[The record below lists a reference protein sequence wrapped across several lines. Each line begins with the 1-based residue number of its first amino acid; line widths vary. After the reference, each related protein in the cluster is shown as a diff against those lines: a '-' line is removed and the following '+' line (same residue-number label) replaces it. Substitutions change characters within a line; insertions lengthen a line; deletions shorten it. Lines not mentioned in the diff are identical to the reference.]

1 MANIIYRELEIRF
14 PNGDN
19 ETIKGNNIIAESM
32 SITRSICDGNL
43 KLGGCIAT
51 LFEIQFTGIRPDA
64 VQGKKI
70 QAVLLEYSDE
80 HFEVLYPS
88 DTLIPSDNLIPDGRY
103 SYNCTERVI
112 FTGYI
117 DTARREKNRQI
128 VSVTAFDD
136 LVPDGRLT
144 YNCTER
150 IIFTGYV
157 DRAAR
162 QKNRQIV
169 NITAYDDLYRLG
181 CQNVAQA
188 NPNGMQWILR
198 WQTSAENNNYTRPL
212 SLSKNL
218 VETLYKGDIL
228 AVDILKAAN
237 ELMGLFGYITPEGK
251 YTTMSIVEE
260 LPVTISR
267 WIDLEFE
274 EYNTEQIDIVSFDYY
289 DSRKMIFGRSS
300 STNSCYYSDDNIL
313 TRCSTNY
320 DNVKNL
326 IKNVANAGKLTVG
339 NINNVGYK
347 YRPFKLTTIDKLLP
361 SGVGL
366 GSRVHIATGES
377 DMPWVNSFVFQE
389 KITGIQS
396 LKYEL
401 SAEGD
406 RILSGYDN
414 LSEVVTS

>member
-1 MANIIYRELEIRF
+1 MAIIYRELEIRF
-14 PNGDN
+14 PNGDYQ
-19 ETIKGNNIIAESM
+19 TITGSNILSESM
-32 SITRSICDGNL
+32 TLTRSICDDGNL

-51 LFEIQFTGIRPDA
+51 QFELQLIGIQPDK

-70 QAVLLEYSDE
+70 QAVLLEYSDQ
-80 HFEVLYPS
+80 HYEVLYPR
-88 DTLIPSDNLIPDGRY
+88 DNLIPSDSLIPDGHY
-103 SYNCTERVI
+103 SYNCTEHI
-112 FTGYI
+112 M
-117 DTARREKNRQI
+117 
-128 VSVTAFDD
+128 
-136 LVPDGRLT
+136 
-144 YNCTER
+144 
-150 IIFTGYV
+150 FTGYV
-157 DRAAR
+157 DKAAR

-181 CQNVAQA
+181 CQNVAIWFSQFAQYSGNAYIMTLLESLFTSQIGYDEQA
-188 NPNGMQWILR
+188 NPNSMQWILR
-198 WQTSAENNNYTRPL
+198 WQVSAENDNYTRPL

-218 VETLYKGDIL
+218 AETLYKGDIL

-251 YTTMSIVEE
+251 YTTMSVVDK
-260 LPVTISR
+260 LPVTITR

-274 EYNTEQIDIVSFDYY
+274 EYTTEQIDIVSFDYY

-326 IKNVANAGKLTVG
+326 VRNVTNAGKLSKTE
-339 NINNVGYK
+339 YK
-347 YRPFKLTTIDKLLP
+347 YRPFTLATIDKILP

-366 GSRVHIATGES
+366 GSRVHIATGEN
-377 DMPWVNSFVFQE
+377 DMPWVDSFVFQE

-414 LSEVVTS
+414 LSEVVKI

>member
-1 MANIIYRELEIRF
+1 MANVVYRELEIRF

-19 ETIKGNNIIAESM
+19 ETITGSNILSESM
-32 SITRSICDGNL
+32 TIIRSICDGNL
-43 KLGGCIAT
+43 KLGGCIAAQ
-51 LFEIQFTGIRPDA
+51 FELQLIRISPDR

-70 QAVLLEYSDE
+70 QAVLLEYSDQ
-80 HFEVLYPS
+80 HYEVLYPR
-88 DTLIPSDNLIPDGRY
+88 DNLIPSDSLIPDGHY
-103 SYNCTERVI
+103 SYNCTERI
-112 FTGYI
+112 M
-117 DTARREKNRQI
+117 
-128 VSVTAFDD
+128 
-136 LVPDGRLT
+136 
-144 YNCTER
+144 
-150 IIFTGYV
+150 FTGYV
-157 DRAAR
+157 DKAAR

-181 CQNVAQA
+181 CQNVAIWFSQFAQYSGNAYNVYIMTLLESLFNSQIGYDEQA
-188 NPNGMQWILR
+188 DPNGMQWILR

-366 GSRVHIATGES
+366 GSRVHIATGEN
-377 DMPWVNSFVFQE
+377 DMPWVDSFVFQE

-406 RILSGYDN
+406 RILAGYDN

>member
-1 MANIIYRELEIRF
+1 MANVTYRELEIRF
-14 PNGDN
+14 PNSDN
-19 ETIKGNNIIAESM
+19 ETIKGSNIIAESM
-32 SITRSICDGNL
+32 TITRSICDGNL
-43 KLGGCIAT
+43 KLGGCIST
-51 LFEIQFTGIRPDA
+51 QFELQLIGISPDK
-64 VQGKKI
+64 VQGRKI
-70 QAVLLEYSDE
+70 QAVFLEYSDQ
-80 HFEVLYPS
+80 HYEVLYPR
-88 DTLIPSDNLIPDGRY
+88 DNLIPSDSLIPDGHY
-103 SYNCTERVI
+103 SYNCTERI
-112 FTGYI
+112 M
-117 DTARREKNRQI
+117 
-128 VSVTAFDD
+128 
-136 LVPDGRLT
+136 
-144 YNCTER
+144 
-150 IIFTGYV
+150 FTGYV
-157 DRAAR
+157 DKAAR

-181 CQNVAQA
+181 CQNVAIWFSGRAEYSGNAYIMGLLESLFTSQIGYDEQA

-218 VETLYKGDIL
+218 AETLYKGDIL

-251 YTTMSIVEE
+251 YTTMSIVEK

-274 EYNTEQIDIVSFDYY
+274 EYTTEQIDIVSFDYY
-289 DSRKMIFGRSS
+289 DSRKMTFGRSS
-300 STNSCYYSDDNIL
+300 STKSCYYSDDNIL

-320 DNVKNL
+320 DTVKNL

>member
-1 MANIIYRELEIRF
+1 MAIIYRELEIRF
-14 PNGDN
+14 PNGDYQ
-19 ETIKGNNIIAESM
+19 TITGSNILSESM
-32 SITRSICDGNL
+32 TLTRSICDDGNL

-51 LFEIQFTGIRPDA
+51 QFELQLIGIQPDK

-70 QAVLLEYSDE
+70 QAVLLEYSDQ
-80 HFEVLYPS
+80 HYEVLYPR
-88 DTLIPSDNLIPDGRY
+88 DNLIPSDSLIPDGHY
-103 SYNCTERVI
+103 SYNCTERI
-112 FTGYI
+112 M
-117 DTARREKNRQI
+117 
-128 VSVTAFDD
+128 
-136 LVPDGRLT
+136 
-144 YNCTER
+144 
-150 IIFTGYV
+150 FTGYV
-157 DRAAR
+157 DKAAR

-181 CQNVAQA
+181 CQNVAIWLSQFAQYSSNAYIMTLLESLFTSQIGYDEQA
-188 NPNGMQWILR
+188 NPNGMQWILL

-212 SLSKNL
+212 NLSKNL
-218 VETLYKGDIL
+218 AETLYKGDIL

-251 YTTMSIVEE
+251 YTTMSIVDK

-274 EYNTEQIDIVSFDYY
+274 EYTTEQIDIVSFDYY

-326 IKNVANAGKLTVG
+326 VRNVTNAGKLSKTE
-339 NINNVGYK
+339 YK

-366 GSRVHIATGES
+366 GSRVHIATGEN
-377 DMPWVNSFVFQE
+377 DMPWIDSFVFQE

>member
-1 MANIIYRELEIRF
+1 MANVVYRELEIRF

-19 ETIKGNNIIAESM
+19 ETIKSDNIVAESM
-32 SITRSICDGNL
+32 TITRSICDGNL
-43 KLGGCIAT
+43 KLGGCIAAQ
-51 LFEIQFTGIRPDA
+51 FELQLIGIQPDK

-70 QAVLLEYSDE
+70 QAVLLEYSDQ
-80 HFEVLYPS
+80 HYEVLYPR
-88 DTLIPSDNLIPDGRY
+88 DNLIPSDSLIPDGHY
-103 SYNCTERVI
+103 SYNCTERI
-112 FTGYI
+112 M
-117 DTARREKNRQI
+117 
-128 VSVTAFDD
+128 
-136 LVPDGRLT
+136 
-144 YNCTER
+144 
-150 IIFTGYV
+150 FTGYV
-157 DRAAR
+157 DKAAR

-181 CQNVAQA
+181 CQNVAIWFSQFA
-188 NPNGMQWILR
+188 QYSGNAYIMTLLESLFTSQIGYDEQVNPNGMQWILR
-198 WQTSAENNNYTRPL
+198 WQVSAENDNYTRPL

-218 VETLYKGDIL
+218 AETLYKGDIL

-251 YTTMSIVEE
+251 YTTMSVVDK
-260 LPVTISR
+260 LPVTITR

-274 EYNTEQIDIVSFDYY
+274 EYTTEQIDIVSFDYY

-320 DNVKNL
+320 DTVKNL
-326 IKNVANAGKLTVG
+326 IRNVTNAGKLSG
-339 NINNVGYK
+339 NEYK
-347 YRPFKLTTIDKLLP
+347 YRPFKLTTIDKILP

-366 GSRVHIATGES
+366 GSRVHIATGEN
-377 DMPWVNSFVFQE
+377 DMPWVDSFVFQE

-414 LSEVVTS
+414 LSEVVRI

>member
-1 MANIIYRELEIRF
+1 MANVTYRELEIRF
-14 PNGDN
+14 PNSDN
-19 ETIKGNNIIAESM
+19 ETIKGSNIIAESM
-32 SITRSICDGNL
+32 TITRSICDGNL
-43 KLGGCIAT
+43 KLGGCIST
-51 LFEIQFTGIRPDA
+51 QFELQLIGISPDK
-64 VQGKKI
+64 VQGRKI
-70 QAVLLEYSDE
+70 QAVFLEYSDQ
-80 HFEVLYPS
+80 HYEVLYPR
-88 DTLIPSDNLIPDGRY
+88 DNLIPSDSLIPDGHY
-103 SYNCTERVI
+103 SYNCTERI
-112 FTGYI
+112 M
-117 DTARREKNRQI
+117 
-128 VSVTAFDD
+128 
-136 LVPDGRLT
+136 
-144 YNCTER
+144 
-150 IIFTGYV
+150 FTGYV
-157 DRAAR
+157 DKAAR

-181 CQNVAQA
+181 CQNVAIWFSGRAEYSGNAYIMGLLESLFTSQIGYDEQA

-218 VETLYKGDIL
+218 AETLYKGDIL

-251 YTTMSIVEE
+251 YTTMSIVDK

-274 EYNTEQIDIVSFDYY
+274 EYTTEQIDIVSFDYY

-326 IKNVANAGKLTVG
+326 VRNVTNAGKLSKTE
-339 NINNVGYK
+339 YK
-347 YRPFKLTTIDKLLP
+347 YRPFTLVTIDKLLP

-366 GSRVHIATGES
+366 GSRVHIATGEN
-377 DMPWVNSFVFQE
+377 DMPWIDSFVFQE

>member
-1 MANIIYRELEIRF
+1 MVELK
-14 PNGDN
+14 D
-19 ETIKGNNIIAESM
+19 IAQENDVDLENCVVFV
-32 SITRSICDGNL
+32 R
-43 KLGGCIAT
+43 
-51 LFEIQFTGIRPDA
+51 
-64 VQGKKI
+64 GK
-70 QAVLLEYSDE
+70 D
-80 HFEVLYPS
+80 
-88 DTLIPSDNLIPDGRY
+88 
-103 SYNCTERVI
+103 
-112 FTGYI
+112 
-117 DTARREKNRQI
+117 
-128 VSVTAFDD
+128 
-136 LVPDGRLT
+136 
-144 YNCTER
+144 
-150 IIFTGYV
+150 
-157 DRAAR
+157 
-162 QKNRQIV
+162 
-169 NITAYDDLYRLG
+169 
-181 CQNVAQA
+181 
-188 NPNGMQWILR
+188 
-198 WQTSAENNNYTRPL
+198 
-212 SLSKNL
+212 
-218 VETLYKGDIL
+218 DIL

-251 YTTMSIVEE
+251 YTTMSIVDK

-274 EYNTEQIDIVSFDYY
+274 EYTTEQIDIVSFDYY

-326 IKNVANAGKLTVG
+326 VRNVTNAGKLSKTE
-339 NINNVGYK
+339 YK
-347 YRPFKLTTIDKLLP
+347 YRPFTLVTIDKLLP

-366 GSRVHIATGES
+366 GSRVHIATGEN
-377 DMPWVNSFVFQE
+377 DMPWIDSFVFQE

>member
-1 MANIIYRELEIRF
+1 MANVTYRELEIRF

-19 ETIKGNNIIAESM
+19 ETITGNNIIAESM
-32 SITRSICDGNL
+32 SITRSINDGNL

-51 LFEIQFTGIRPDA
+51 QFELQLIGIRPDA

-70 QAVLLEYSDE
+70 QAVLLEYSDQ
-80 HFEVLYPS
+80 HYEVLYPR
-88 DTLIPSDNLIPDGRY
+88 DNLIPSDSLIPDGHY
-103 SYNCTERVI
+103 SYNCTERI
-112 FTGYI
+112 M
-117 DTARREKNRQI
+117 
-128 VSVTAFDD
+128 
-136 LVPDGRLT
+136 
-144 YNCTER
+144 
-150 IIFTGYV
+150 FTGYV
-157 DRAAR
+157 DKAAR

-169 NITAYDDLYRLG
+169 NITAFDDLYRLG
-181 CQNVAQA
+181 CQNVAIWFSQFAQYSGNAYNVYIMTLLESLFNSQIGYDEQA
-188 NPNGMQWILR
+188 DPNGMQWILR

-251 YTTMSIVEE
+251 YTTMSIVEK

-274 EYNTEQIDIVSFDYY
+274 EYTTEQIDIVSFDYY
-289 DSRKMIFGRSS
+289 DIRKMIFGRSS

-326 IKNVANAGKLTVG
+326 VRNVTNAGKLSGTE
-339 NINNVGYK
+339 YK

-366 GSRVHIATGES
+366 GSRVHIATGEN
-377 DMPWVNSFVFQE
+377 DMPWVDSFVFQE

-414 LSEVVTS
+414 LSEVVKI

>member
-1 MANIIYRELEIRF
+1 MAIIYRELEIRF
-14 PNGDN
+14 PNGDYQ
-19 ETIKGNNIIAESM
+19 TITGSNILSESM
-32 SITRSICDGNL
+32 TLTRSICDDGNL

-51 LFEIQFTGIRPDA
+51 QFELQLIGIQPDK

-70 QAVLLEYSDE
+70 QAVLLEYSDQ
-80 HFEVLYPS
+80 HYEVLYPR
-88 DTLIPSDNLIPDGRY
+88 DNLIPSDSLIPDGHY
-103 SYNCTERVI
+103 SYNCTERI
-112 FTGYI
+112 M
-117 DTARREKNRQI
+117 
-128 VSVTAFDD
+128 
-136 LVPDGRLT
+136 
-144 YNCTER
+144 
-150 IIFTGYV
+150 FTGYV
-157 DRAAR
+157 DKAAR

-181 CQNVAQA
+181 CQNVAIWFSQFAQYSGNAYIMTLLESLFTSQIGYDEQA

-198 WQTSAENNNYTRPL
+198 WQVSAENDNYTRPL

-251 YTTMSIVEE
+251 YTTMSIVDK

-274 EYNTEQIDIVSFDYY
+274 EYTTEQIDIVSFDYY

-320 DNVKNL
+320 DTVKNL
-326 IKNVANAGKLTVG
+326 IRNVTNAGKLSG
-339 NINNVGYK
+339 NEYK
-347 YRPFKLTTIDKLLP
+347 YRPFKLTTIDKILP

-366 GSRVHIATGES
+366 GSRVHIATGEN
-377 DMPWVNSFVFQE
+377 DMPWVDSFVFQE

-406 RILSGYDN
+406 RIRSGYDN
-414 LSEVVTS
+414 LSEVVKI

>member
-1 MANIIYRELEIRF
+1 MAIIYRELEIRF
-14 PNGDN
+14 PNGDYQ
-19 ETIKGNNIIAESM
+19 TITGSNILSESM
-32 SITRSICDGNL
+32 TLTRSICDDGNL

-51 LFEIQFTGIRPDA
+51 QFELQLIGIQPDK

-70 QAVLLEYSDE
+70 QAVLLEYSDQ
-80 HFEVLYPS
+80 HYEVLYPR
-88 DTLIPSDNLIPDGRY
+88 DNLIPSDSLIPDGHY
-103 SYNCTERVI
+103 SYNCTERI
-112 FTGYI
+112 M
-117 DTARREKNRQI
+117 
-128 VSVTAFDD
+128 
-136 LVPDGRLT
+136 
-144 YNCTER
+144 
-150 IIFTGYV
+150 FTGYV
-157 DRAAR
+157 DKAAR

-181 CQNVAQA
+181 CQNVAIWFSQFA
-188 NPNGMQWILR
+188 QYSGNAYIMTLLESLFTSQIGYDEQVNPNGMQWILR
-198 WQTSAENNNYTRPL
+198 WQVSAENDNYTRPL

-218 VETLYKGDIL
+218 AETLYKGDIL

-237 ELMGLFGYITPEGK
+237 ELMGLFGYITPEGE
-251 YTTMSIVEE
+251 YTTMSVVDK
-260 LPVTISR
+260 LPVTITR

-274 EYNTEQIDIVSFDYY
+274 EYTTEQIDIVSFDYY

-320 DNVKNL
+320 DTVKNL
-326 IKNVANAGKLTVG
+326 IRNVTNAGKLSG
-339 NINNVGYK
+339 NEYK
-347 YRPFKLTTIDKLLP
+347 YRPFKLTTIDKILP

-366 GSRVHIATGES
+366 GSRVHIATGEN
-377 DMPWVNSFVFQE
+377 DMPWVDSFVFQE

-414 LSEVVTS
+414 LSEVVKI

>member
-1 MANIIYRELEIRF
+1 MANVVYRELEIRF

-19 ETIKGNNIIAESM
+19 ETITGSNILSESM
-32 SITRSICDGNL
+32 TIIRSICDGNL
-43 KLGGCIAT
+43 KLGGCIAAQ
-51 LFEIQFTGIRPDA
+51 FELQLIRISPDR

-70 QAVLLEYSDE
+70 QAVLLEYSDQ
-80 HFEVLYPS
+80 HYEVLYPR
-88 DTLIPSDNLIPDGRY
+88 DNLIPSDSLIPDGHY
-103 SYNCTERVI
+103 SYNCTERI
-112 FTGYI
+112 M
-117 DTARREKNRQI
+117 
-128 VSVTAFDD
+128 
-136 LVPDGRLT
+136 
-144 YNCTER
+144 
-150 IIFTGYV
+150 FTGYV
-157 DRAAR
+157 DKAAR

-181 CQNVAQA
+181 CQNVAIWFSQFAQYSGNAYNVYIMTLLESLFNSQIGYDEQA
-188 NPNGMQWILR
+188 DPNGMQWISR

-366 GSRVHIATGES
+366 GSRVHIATGEN
-377 DMPWVNSFVFQE
+377 DMPWVDSFVFQE

>member
-1 MANIIYRELEIRF
+1 MAIIYRELEIRF
-14 PNGDN
+14 PNGDYQ
-19 ETIKGNNIIAESM
+19 TITGSNILSESM
-32 SITRSICDGNL
+32 TLTRSICDDGNL

-51 LFEIQFTGIRPDA
+51 QFELQLIGIQPDK

-70 QAVLLEYSDE
+70 QAVLLEYSDQ
-80 HFEVLYPS
+80 HYEVLYPR
-88 DTLIPSDNLIPDGRY
+88 DNLIPSDSLIPDGHY
-103 SYNCTERVI
+103 SYNCTERI
-112 FTGYI
+112 M
-117 DTARREKNRQI
+117 
-128 VSVTAFDD
+128 
-136 LVPDGRLT
+136 
-144 YNCTER
+144 
-150 IIFTGYV
+150 FTGYV
-157 DRAAR
+157 DKAAR

-181 CQNVAQA
+181 CQNVAIWFSQFA
-188 NPNGMQWILR
+188 QYSGNAYIMTLLESLFTSQIGYDEQVNPNGMQWVLR
-198 WQTSAENNNYTRPL
+198 WQVSAENDNYTRPL

-218 VETLYKGDIL
+218 AETLYKGDIL

-251 YTTMSIVEE
+251 YTTMSVVDK
-260 LPVTISR
+260 LPVTITR

-274 EYNTEQIDIVSFDYY
+274 EYTTEQIDIVSFDYY

-320 DNVKNL
+320 DTVKNL
-326 IKNVANAGKLTVG
+326 IRNVTNAGKLSG
-339 NINNVGYK
+339 NEYK
-347 YRPFKLTTIDKLLP
+347 YRPFKLTTIDKILP

-366 GSRVHIATGES
+366 GSRVHIATGEN
-377 DMPWVNSFVFQE
+377 DMPWVDSFVFQE

-414 LSEVVTS
+414 LSEVQKI

>member
-1 MANIIYRELEIRF
+1 MANVVYRELEIRF

-19 ETIKGNNIIAESM
+19 ETITGSNILSESM
-32 SITRSICDGNL
+32 TIIRSICDGNL
-43 KLGGCIAT
+43 KLGGCIAAQ
-51 LFEIQFTGIRPDA
+51 FELQLIRISPDR

-70 QAVLLEYSDE
+70 QAVLLEYSDQ
-80 HFEVLYPS
+80 HYEVLYPR
-88 DTLIPSDNLIPDGRY
+88 DNLIPSDSLIPDGHY
-103 SYNCTERVI
+103 SYNCTERI
-112 FTGYI
+112 M
-117 DTARREKNRQI
+117 
-128 VSVTAFDD
+128 
-136 LVPDGRLT
+136 
-144 YNCTER
+144 
-150 IIFTGYV
+150 FTGYV
-157 DRAAR
+157 DKAAR

-181 CQNVAQA
+181 CQNVAIWFSQFAQYSGNAYNVYIMTLLESLFNSQIGYDEQA
-188 NPNGMQWILR
+188 DPNGMQWILR

-251 YTTMSIVEE
+251 YTTMSIVDK

-267 WIDLEFE
+267 WIGLEFE
-274 EYNTEQIDIVSFDYY
+274 EYTTEQIDIVSFDYY
-289 DSRKMIFGRSS
+289 DSRKMIFGRTSA
-300 STNSCYYSDDNIL
+300 TKSCYYSDDNIL

-326 IKNVANAGKLTVG
+326 VRNVTNAGKLSGTE
-339 NINNVGYK
+339 YK

-366 GSRVHIATGES
+366 GSRVHIATGEN
-377 DMPWVNSFVFQE
+377 DMPWVDSFVFQE

-406 RILSGYDN
+406 RILAGYDN

>member
-1 MANIIYRELEIRF
+1 MANVTYRELEIRF

-19 ETIKGNNIIAESM
+19 ETIKGSNIIAESM
-32 SITRSICDGNL
+32 TITRSICDGNL

-51 LFEIQFTGIRPDA
+51 QFELQLIGIQPDK

-70 QAVLLEYSDE
+70 QAVLLEYSDQ
-80 HFEVLYPS
+80 HYEVLYPR
-88 DTLIPSDNLIPDGRY
+88 DNLIPSDSLIPDGHYR
-103 SYNCTERVI
+103 
-112 FTGYI
+112 
-117 DTARREKNRQI
+117 
-128 VSVTAFDD
+128 
-136 LVPDGRLT
+136 

-150 IIFTGYV
+150 IIFTGYI
-157 DRAAR
+157 DKAKR

-181 CQNVAQA
+181 SQNVAIWFAQFA
-188 NPNGMQWILR
+188 QYSSNEYIMTLLESLFGSQIGYDELAEPNGMQWILR
-198 WQTSAENNNYTRPL
+198 WKASEGNNNFTKPL
-212 SLSKNL
+212 SLSNNL
-218 VETLYKGDIL
+218 AETLFRGDIQ
-228 AVDILKAAN
+228 AVDILKSAN

-251 YTTMSIVEE
+251 YTTMSIVDK

-274 EYNTEQIDIVSFDYY
+274 EYTTEQIDIVSFDYY

-320 DNVKNL
+320 DTVKNL
-326 IKNVANAGKLTVG
+326 IRNVTNAGKLSDTK
-339 NINNVGYK
+339 YK
-347 YRPFKLTTIDKLLP
+347 YRPFKLTTIEKILP

-366 GSRVHIATGES
+366 GSRVHIATGEN
-377 DMPWVNSFVFQE
+377 DMPWVDSFVFQE

-414 LSEVVTS
+414 LSEVQKI

>member
-1 MANIIYRELEIRF
+1 MAIIYRELEIRF
-14 PNGDN
+14 PNGDYQ
-19 ETIKGNNIIAESM
+19 TITGSNILSESM
-32 SITRSICDGNL
+32 TLTRSICDDGNL

-51 LFEIQFTGIRPDA
+51 QFELQLIGIQPDK

-70 QAVLLEYSDE
+70 QAVLLEYSDQ
-80 HFEVLYPS
+80 HYEVLYPR
-88 DTLIPSDNLIPDGRY
+88 DNLIPSDSLIPDGHY
-103 SYNCTERVI
+103 SYNCTERI
-112 FTGYI
+112 M
-117 DTARREKNRQI
+117 
-128 VSVTAFDD
+128 
-136 LVPDGRLT
+136 
-144 YNCTER
+144 
-150 IIFTGYV
+150 FTGYV
-157 DRAAR
+157 DKAAR

-181 CQNVAQA
+181 CQNVAIWFSQFA
-188 NPNGMQWILR
+188 QYSGNAYIMTLLESLFTSQIGYDEQVNPNGMQWILR
-198 WQTSAENNNYTRPL
+198 WQVSAENDNYTRPL

-218 VETLYKGDIL
+218 AETLYKGDIL

-251 YTTMSIVEE
+251 YTTMSVVDK
-260 LPVTISR
+260 LPVTITR

-274 EYNTEQIDIVSFDYY
+274 EYTTEQIDIVSFDYY

-320 DNVKNL
+320 DTVKNL
-326 IKNVANAGKLTVG
+326 IRNVTNAGKLSG
-339 NINNVGYK
+339 NEYK
-347 YRPFKLTTIDKLLP
+347 YRPFKLTTIDKILP

-366 GSRVHIATGES
+366 GSRVHIATGEN
-377 DMPWVNSFVFQE
+377 DMPWVDSFVFQE

-414 LSEVVTS
+414 LSEVQKI

>member
-14 PNGDN
+14 PNGEA
-19 ETIKGNNIIAESM
+19 ETIKGNNIISESM
-32 SITRSICDGNL
+32 TITRSISDGNL

-51 LFEIQFTGIRPDA
+51 QFELQLIGISPDR

-70 QAVLLEYSDE
+70 QAVFLEYSDQ
-80 HFEVLYPS
+80 HYEVLYPR
-88 DTLIPSDNLIPDGRY
+88 DNLIPSDSLIPDGQY
-103 SYNCTERVI
+103 SYNCTERI
-112 FTGYI
+112 M
-117 DTARREKNRQI
+117 
-128 VSVTAFDD
+128 
-136 LVPDGRLT
+136 
-144 YNCTER
+144 
-150 IIFTGYV
+150 FTGYV
-157 DRAAR
+157 DKAAR
-162 QKNRQIV
+162 QKNRQII

-181 CQNVAQA
+181 YQNVAIWFSQFAQYSGNAYIMTLLESLFTSQIGYDEQA
-188 NPNGMQWILR
+188 EPNGMQWILR

-218 VETLYKGDIL
+218 AETLYRGDIL
-228 AVDILKAAN
+228 AIDILKAAN

-251 YTTMSIVEE
+251 YTTMSIVEK
-260 LPVTISR
+260 LPVTVSR

-300 STNSCYYSDDNIL
+300 ATHSCYYSDDNII
-313 TRCSTNY
+313 TRCCTNY

-347 YRPFKLTTIDKLLP
+347 YRPFKLTTIDTLLP

-414 LSEVVTS
+414 LSEVLKI

>member
-14 PNGDN
+14 PNGEA
-19 ETIKGNNIIAESM
+19 ETIKGNNIISESM
-32 SITRSICDGNL
+32 TITRSICDGNL
-43 KLGGCIAT
+43 KLGGCIST
-51 LFEIQFTGIRPDA
+51 QFELQLIGISPDK
-64 VQGKKI
+64 VQGRKI
-70 QAVLLEYSDE
+70 QAVFLEYSDE

-88 DTLIPSDNLIPDGRY
+88 EDLIPS
-103 SYNCTERVI
+103 
-112 FTGYI
+112 
-117 DTARREKNRQI
+117 
-128 VSVTAFDD
+128 DD

-169 NITAYDDLYRLG
+169 NITVYDDLYRLG
-181 CQNVAQA
+181 CQNVAIWFSQFA
-188 NPNGMQWILR
+188 QYSGNAYIMTLLESLFTSQIGYDEQTNPNGMQWILR

-212 SLSKNL
+212 SLSDNL
-218 VETLYKGDIL
+218 SETLYKGDIL

-251 YTTMSIVEE
+251 YTTMSIVDK

-274 EYNTEQIDIVSFDYY
+274 EYTTEQIDIVSFDYY
-289 DSRKMIFGRSS
+289 DSRKMTFGRASA
-300 STNSCYYSDDNIL
+300 TKSCYYSDDNIL
-313 TRCSTNY
+313 TRCSINY

-326 IKNVANAGKLTVG
+326 VRNVTNAGKLSSTEYTD
-339 NINNVGYK
+339 YK

-366 GSRVHIATGES
+366 GSRVHIATGEN
-377 DMPWVNSFVFQE
+377 DMPWVDSFVFQE

-414 LSEVVTS
+414 LSEVQKI

>member
-1 MANIIYRELEIRF
+1 MANVVYRELEIRF

-19 ETIKGNNIIAESM
+19 ETIKSDNIVAESM
-32 SITRSICDGNL
+32 AITRSICDGNL
-43 KLGGCIAT
+43 KLGGCIAAQ
-51 LFEIQFTGIRPDA
+51 FELQLIGISPDS

-70 QAVLLEYSDE
+70 QAVLLEYSDQ
-80 HFEVLYPS
+80 HFEVLYPR
-88 DTLIPSDNLIPDGRY
+88 DDLIPSDSLIPDGHY
-103 SYNCTERVI
+103 SYNCTERI
-112 FTGYI
+112 M
-117 DTARREKNRQI
+117 
-128 VSVTAFDD
+128 
-136 LVPDGRLT
+136 
-144 YNCTER
+144 
-150 IIFTGYV
+150 FTGYV
-157 DRAAR
+157 DKAAR

-181 CQNVAQA
+181 CQNVAIWFAQFA
-188 NPNGMQWILR
+188 QYSSNEYIMTLLESLFGSQIGYDELAEPNGMQWILR
-198 WQTSAENNNYTRPL
+198 WKASEGNNNFTKPL
-212 SLSKNL
+212 SLSNNL
-218 VETLYKGDIL
+218 AETLYRGDIL

-251 YTTMSIVEE
+251 YTTMSIVDK

-274 EYNTEQIDIVSFDYY
+274 EYTTAQIDIVSFDYY

-320 DNVKNL
+320 DTVKNL
-326 IKNVANAGKLTVG
+326 IRNVTNAGKLSGTE
-339 NINNVGYK
+339 YK

-366 GSRVHIATGES
+366 GSRVHIATGEN
-377 DMPWVNSFVFQE
+377 DMPWVDSFVFQE

-414 LSEVVTS
+414 LSEVVKI

>member
-1 MANIIYRELEIRF
+1 MAIIYRELEIRF
-14 PNGDN
+14 PNGDYQ
-19 ETIKGNNIIAESM
+19 TITGSNILSESM
-32 SITRSICDGNL
+32 TLTRSICDDGNL

-51 LFEIQFTGIRPDA
+51 QFELQLIGIQPDK

-70 QAVLLEYSDE
+70 QAVLLEYSDQ
-80 HFEVLYPS
+80 HYEVLYPR
-88 DTLIPSDNLIPDGRY
+88 DNLIPSDSLIPDGHY
-103 SYNCTERVI
+103 SYNCTEHI
-112 FTGYI
+112 M
-117 DTARREKNRQI
+117 
-128 VSVTAFDD
+128 
-136 LVPDGRLT
+136 
-144 YNCTER
+144 
-150 IIFTGYV
+150 FTGYV
-157 DRAAR
+157 DKAAR

-181 CQNVAQA
+181 CQNVAIWFSQFAQYSGNAYIMTLLESLFTSQIGYDEQA
-188 NPNGMQWILR
+188 NPNSMQWILR
-198 WQTSAENNNYTRPL
+198 WQVSAENDNYTRPL

-218 VETLYKGDIL
+218 AETLYKGDIL

-251 YTTMSIVEE
+251 YTTMSVVDK
-260 LPVTISR
+260 LPVTITR

-274 EYNTEQIDIVSFDYY
+274 EYTTEQIDIVSFDYY

-320 DNVKNL
+320 DTVKNL
-326 IKNVANAGKLTVG
+326 IRNVTNAGKLSG
-339 NINNVGYK
+339 NEYK
-347 YRPFKLTTIDKLLP
+347 YRPFKLTTIDKILP

-366 GSRVHIATGES
+366 GSRVHIATGEN
-377 DMPWVNSFVFQE
+377 DMPWVDSFVFQE

-414 LSEVVTS
+414 LSEVVKI

>member
-1 MANIIYRELEIRF
+1 MAIIYRELEIRF
-14 PNGDN
+14 PNGDYQ
-19 ETIKGNNIIAESM
+19 TITGSNILSESM
-32 SITRSICDGNL
+32 TLTRSICDDGNL

-51 LFEIQFTGIRPDA
+51 QFELQLIGIQPDK

-70 QAVLLEYSDE
+70 QAVLLEYSDQ
-80 HFEVLYPS
+80 HYEVLYPR
-88 DTLIPSDNLIPDGRY
+88 DNLIPSDSLIPDGHY
-103 SYNCTERVI
+103 SYNCTERI
-112 FTGYI
+112 M
-117 DTARREKNRQI
+117 
-128 VSVTAFDD
+128 
-136 LVPDGRLT
+136 
-144 YNCTER
+144 
-150 IIFTGYV
+150 FTGYV
-157 DRAAR
+157 DKAAR

-181 CQNVAQA
+181 CQNVAIWFSQFA
-188 NPNGMQWILR
+188 QYSGNAYIMTLLESLFTSQIGYDEQVNPNGMQWILR
-198 WQTSAENNNYTRPL
+198 WQVSAENDNYTRPL

-218 VETLYKGDIL
+218 AETLYKGDIL

-251 YTTMSIVEE
+251 YTTMSIVDK

-274 EYNTEQIDIVSFDYY
+274 EYTTEQIDIVSFDYY

-320 DNVKNL
+320 DTVKNL
-326 IKNVANAGKLTVG
+326 IRNVTNAGKLSG
-339 NINNVGYK
+339 NEYK
-347 YRPFKLTTIDKLLP
+347 YRPFKLTTIDKILP

-366 GSRVHIATGES
+366 GSRVHIATGEN
-377 DMPWVNSFVFQE
+377 DMPWVDSFVFQE
-389 KITGIQS
+389 KITGIKS

-414 LSEVVTS
+414 LSEVVKI

>member
-1 MANIIYRELEIRF
+1 MAIIYRELEIRF
-14 PNGDN
+14 PNGDYQ
-19 ETIKGNNIIAESM
+19 TITGSNILSESM
-32 SITRSICDGNL
+32 TLTRSICDDGNL

-51 LFEIQFTGIRPDA
+51 QFELQLIGIQPDK

-70 QAVLLEYSDE
+70 QAVLLEYSDQ
-80 HFEVLYPS
+80 HYEVLYPR
-88 DTLIPSDNLIPDGRY
+88 DNLIPSDSLIPDGHY
-103 SYNCTERVI
+103 SYNCTEHI
-112 FTGYI
+112 M
-117 DTARREKNRQI
+117 
-128 VSVTAFDD
+128 
-136 LVPDGRLT
+136 
-144 YNCTER
+144 
-150 IIFTGYV
+150 FTGYV
-157 DRAAR
+157 DKAAR

-181 CQNVAQA
+181 CQNVAIWFSQFA
-188 NPNGMQWILR
+188 QYSGNAYIMTLLESLFTSQIGYDEQVNPNGMQWILR
-198 WQTSAENNNYTRPL
+198 WQVSAENDNYTRPL

-218 VETLYKGDIL
+218 AETLYKGDIL

-251 YTTMSIVEE
+251 YTTMSVVDK
-260 LPVTISR
+260 LPVTITR

-274 EYNTEQIDIVSFDYY
+274 EYTTEQIDIVSFDYY

-320 DNVKNL
+320 DTVKNL
-326 IKNVANAGKLTVG
+326 IRNVTNAGKLSG
-339 NINNVGYK
+339 NEYK
-347 YRPFKLTTIDKLLP
+347 YRPFKLTTIDKILP

-366 GSRVHIATGES
+366 GSRVHIATGEN
-377 DMPWVNSFVFQE
+377 DMPWVDSFVFQE

-414 LSEVVTS
+414 LSEVVKI

>member
-1 MANIIYRELEIRF
+1 MAIIYRELEIRF
-14 PNGDN
+14 PNGDYQ
-19 ETIKGNNIIAESM
+19 TITGSNILSESM
-32 SITRSICDGNL
+32 TLTRSICDDGNL

-51 LFEIQFTGIRPDA
+51 QFELQLIGIQPDK

-70 QAVLLEYSDE
+70 QAVLLEYSDQ
-80 HFEVLYPS
+80 HYEVLYPR
-88 DTLIPSDNLIPDGRY
+88 DNLIPSDSLIPDGHY
-103 SYNCTERVI
+103 SYNCTERI
-112 FTGYI
+112 M
-117 DTARREKNRQI
+117 
-128 VSVTAFDD
+128 
-136 LVPDGRLT
+136 
-144 YNCTER
+144 
-150 IIFTGYV
+150 FTGYV
-157 DRAAR
+157 DKAAR

-181 CQNVAQA
+181 CQNVAIWFSQFAQYSGNAYNVYIMTLLESLFNSQIGYDEQA
-188 NPNGMQWILR
+188 DPNGMQWISR

-251 YTTMSIVEE
+251 YTTMSIVDK

-289 DSRKMIFGRSS
+289 DSRKMIFGRTSA
-300 STNSCYYSDDNIL
+300 TKSCYYSDDNIL

-320 DNVKNL
+320 DTVKNL
-326 IKNVANAGKLTVG
+326 IRNVTNAGKLSG
-339 NINNVGYK
+339 NEYK
-347 YRPFKLTTIDKLLP
+347 YRPFKLTTIDKILP

-366 GSRVHIATGES
+366 GSRVHIATGEN
-377 DMPWVNSFVFQE
+377 DMPWVDSFVFQE

-414 LSEVVTS
+414 LSEVVKI